1 MVGCVILA
9 AAKILGELP
18 VIEYQEYTKS
28 YLLTCD
34 KCGQHDAVATARDL
48 QKAREIAVFWKWE
61 LDTPVGD
68 LCLKCSKVQ
77 QDQTYLEKRKGSEN
91 A

>member
-1 MVGCVILA
+1 MTGCVILA

-18 VIEYQEYTKS
+18 LIEYQEYTKS

-34 KCGQHDAVATARDL
+34 KCGRHDAISTAKNLQRARQVA
-48 QKAREIAVFWKWE
+48 IAWNWS

-68 LCLKCSKVQ
+68 LCPQCSKVR
-77 QDQTYLEKRKGSEN
+77 QDQIYLRGKKGD
-91 A
+91 